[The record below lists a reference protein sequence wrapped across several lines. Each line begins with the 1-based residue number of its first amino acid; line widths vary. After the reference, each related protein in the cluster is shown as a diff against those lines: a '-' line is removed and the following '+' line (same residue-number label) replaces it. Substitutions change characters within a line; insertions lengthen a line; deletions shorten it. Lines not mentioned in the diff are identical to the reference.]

1 MFQVQDLKTLSVLLM
16 ELEIVGMPFEIP
28 NT

>member
-1 MFQVQDLKTLSVLLM
+1 MFQVQDLKVLSVLLM

-28 NT
+28 ST